1 MSKSHLLKYL
11 LISPNLPVGG
21 FCYSEGMESY
31 LQHKNF
37 TDSNSVKE
45 LIISELEIGQIR
57 LDGKLLLDFFDIFS
71 ELNQGK
77 NLKFNLHKLLSLDK
91 WILSSKDSVEM
102 REQQTQMAK
111 SLFDLTK
118 EFGFEYLHKKN
129 KKNSWPLAWSWACYC
144 FEITKIV
151 MVENFFY
158 AWSANQ
164 LSAALRIIPIGSTKA
179 QLIQRDLLE
188 IILQLPREGKLNDGD
203 ILLTNE
209 SNFYVEIIA
218 KTENLIEISSKSKIE
233 LIKTAYHLG
242 NRHVEVEIEEDILLT
257 KSDYVIENML
267 KNFNV
272 DIVNTQKKFF
282 PERGAHSHE

>member
-21 FCYSEGMESY
+21 FCYSEGLESY
-31 LQHKNF
+31 LHNKNLK
-37 TDSNSVKE
+37 DSNSIKE

-57 LDGKLLLDFFDIFS
+57 LDAKLLLNFIDIFN
-71 ELNQGK
+71 ELKNGK
-77 NLKFNLHKLLSLDK
+77 NLKNNLQKILSLDK

-118 EFGFEYLHKKN
+118 EFGFEYPYNKN

-144 FEITKIV
+144 FEITKLE

-158 AWSANQ
+158 TWSANQ

-179 QLIQRDLLE
+179 QLIQRDLLAIISKVSKKIMDKE
-188 IILQLPREGKLNDGD
+188 IDDIYFGNVGLAMAQQNHNDLYTKLFRN
-203 ILLTNE
+203 
-209 SNFYVEIIA
+209 
-218 KTENLIEISSKSKIE
+218 
-233 LIKTAYHLG
+233 
-242 NRHVEVEIEEDILLT
+242 
-257 KSDYVIENML
+257 
-267 KNFNV
+267 
-272 DIVNTQKKFF
+272 
-282 PERGAHSHE
+282 